1 MEEKDIRIVE
11 ILIIM
16 AFRYAAGLWLFG
28 ELSDRFTQYHQAKNL
43 EEKFA
48 EASKVENIQG
58 LEVIYPA
65 EFNYN
70 QIDLV
75 KNYLRQYELQIAG
88 ILVDLFASPK
98 WIYGSLTSKDEKIR
112 KDALETSIETVN
124 VAKELGCDIVTL
136 WLGHDG
142 YDYPFQVN
150 YNEKWNML
158 IDGVREIATHDV
170 NMKISIEYKLK
181 EPRMHIFIGT
191 VGKAILLV
199 NEVDMKNVGVTFDI
213 GHAFYSYENPAESIC
228 LLHRYGKLFHVH
240 FNDNYRDW
248 DHDMIVGS
256 VNLWDTL
263 EAIYWLRRISYGG
276 WLSLDIYPYRENVRK
291 ACERSIE
298 NIELMNKLIDK
309 IGFDNLDQCT
319 KSEDA
324 TEIMIT
330 LRKIFE

>member
-1 MEEKDIRIVE
+1 MVFKYGV
-11 ILIIM
+11 
-16 AFRYAAGLWLFG
+16 GLWLFG
-28 ELSDRFTQYHQAKNL
+28 ELSDRFTTYHPAKTL

-48 EASKVENIQG
+48 EAAKVKGAQG
-58 LEVIYPA
+58 LEVMYPA
-65 EFNYN
+65 EFTHD
-70 QIDLV
+70 QIDKV
-75 KNYLRQYELQIAG
+75 KDLLREYKLKIAG

-98 WIYGSLTSKDEKIR
+98 WINGSLTSKDEKIR
-112 KDALETSIETVN
+112 KNALETSVMSVN
-124 VAKELGCDIVTL
+124 IARELGCNVVTL

-150 YNEKWNML
+150 YNEKLNML
-158 IDGVREIATHDV
+158 VEGIREIASHDP
-170 NMKISIEYKLK
+170 NIKISLEYKLK
-181 EPRMHIFIGT
+181 EPRTHILVGT
-191 VGKAILLV
+191 VSKALLVV
-199 NEVDMKNVGVTFDI
+199 NEVGLRNVGVTFDI
-213 GHAFYSYENPAESIC
+213 GHAFYSYESPAESVC

-263 EAIYWLRRISYGG
+263 ETIYWLRRIGYSG
-276 WLSLDIYPYRENVRK
+276 WISLDIYPYREDVRK

-309 IGFDNLDQCT
+309 LGFDKIDQLI

-324 TEIMIT
+324 TEIVAA

>member
-1 MEEKDIRIVE
+1 MT
-11 ILIIM
+11 
-16 AFRYAAGLWLFG
+16 FRYGVGLWLFG
-28 ELSDRFTQYHQAKNL
+28 ELSDRFTTYHPARNL

-48 EASKVENIQG
+48 EAAKVKGVQG
-58 LEVIYPA
+58 LEIIYPA

-70 QIDLV
+70 QIDIV
-75 KNYLRQYELQIAG
+75 RNSLRQYKLQIAG
-88 ILVDLFASPK
+88 VLVDLFANPK
-98 WIYGSLTSKDEKIR
+98 WVNGSLTSKNEKIR
-112 KDALETSIETVN
+112 KEALEVSIETVDA
-124 VAKELGCDIVTL
+124 AKELGCNIVTL

-150 YNEKWNML
+150 YGEKWNML
-158 IDGVREIATHDV
+158 VDSIREIAAHDV
-170 NMKISIEYKLK
+170 NIKIGIEYKLK
-181 EPRMHIFIGT
+181 EPRTHILIGT
-191 VGKAILLV
+191 VGKALLLV
-199 NEVDMKNVGVTFDI
+199 SEIGMENVGVTFDV

-228 LLHRYGKLFHVH
+228 LLNRYGKLFHVH

-263 EAIYWLRRISYGG
+263 EAIYWLRRINYSG
-276 WLSLDIYPYRENVRK
+276 WISLDIYPYREDVRK

-309 IGFDNLDQCT
+309 IGLNNLEQCI

-324 TEIMIT
+324 TEIMMM
-330 LRKIFE
+330 LRRVFE